1 MNFFLLIE
9 LETIASPNLLI
20 VKCVYFQR
28 AGTVSS
34 EFVCTGYNYQEI
46 IYVQFDIFLQQQ
58 SLGPLTL
65 HYAEIKDQTTILR
78 MTLI

>member
-46 IYVQFDIFLQQQ
+46 IYV
-58 SLGPLTL
+58 
-65 HYAEIKDQTTILR
+65 
-78 MTLI
+78 